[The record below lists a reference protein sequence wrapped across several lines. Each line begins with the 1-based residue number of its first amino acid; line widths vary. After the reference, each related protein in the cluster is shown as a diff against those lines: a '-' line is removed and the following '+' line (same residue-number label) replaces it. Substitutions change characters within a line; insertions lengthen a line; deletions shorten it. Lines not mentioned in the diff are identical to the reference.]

1 MKQEWH
7 LNIQFITYK
16 CPKKSTFLKFQVRK
30 YIWNFLTTLDRFIP
44 CQIILD
50 TSESYGPFLILW
62 TNMDRFGRV
71 GPVDN
76 HGLFGPFG
84 LGPVWT
90 VGDHLDCLDHFLCC
104 SPNGPKWS
112 KIVQT
117 VQNDPNSPNGPKWSK
132 QSKMVQT
139 VQNGPDWSTTGPRLS
154 KTGWNG
160 PKRSIMDGNDPK
172 WSRVVQ
178 NGP

>member
-44 CQIILD
+44 YQIILD

-62 TNMDRFGRV
+62 TNLDRFGHV

-90 VGDHLDCLDHFLCC
+90 VGDHLDCLDHFFVLLT
-104 SPNGPKWS
+104 KRS
-112 KIVQT
+112 KM
-117 VQNDPNSPNGPKWSK
+117 VQNSPNSPKWPKRSKWS
-132 QSKMVQT
+132 QMLQT